1 MEKVI
6 NILLAED
13 DQLDVMN
20 IKRTLD
26 KMNIL
31 YQLHETKN
39 GEEAID
45 KLKALEAE
53 GADKLPD
60 FVLLDINMPRMDGLE
75 LLSVIRAHETWKHLK
90 CFVITTSV
98 EKVDKQKAKSLGV
111 SGYIVK
117 PLRLTNPTS
126 MDAFNLMI
134 DLLNEKS

>member
-20 IKRTLD
+20 IKRALD

-31 YQLHETKN
+31 YQLNEARN
-39 GEEAID
+39 GEEAMG
-45 KLKALEAE
+45 LLQTMAQE

-75 LLSVIRAHETWKHLK
+75 LLATIRKTEQLRHLK
-90 CFVITTSV
+90 VFMITTSV
-98 EKVDKQKAKSLGV
+98 EKVDKDRAKALGV

-117 PLRLTNPTS
+117 PLRLTNPSS

-134 DLLNEKS
+134 DLLNSKN